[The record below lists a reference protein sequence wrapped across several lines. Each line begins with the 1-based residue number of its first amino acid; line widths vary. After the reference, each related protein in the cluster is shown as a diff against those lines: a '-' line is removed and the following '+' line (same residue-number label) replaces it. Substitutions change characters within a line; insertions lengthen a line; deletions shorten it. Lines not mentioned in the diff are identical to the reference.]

1 MNTEPRNLF
10 NPQAAQKALV
20 EQTRRALSFQNELV
34 HWQLKQW
41 KTAEEQLA
49 SFWKLNLD
57 QATKALDAMAVK
69 DEAPAA

>member
-1 MNTEPRNLF
+1 MNTELRNLF
-10 NPQAAQKALV
+10 NPQAAQKAMV

-41 KTAEEQLA
+41 KTAEEQFA
-49 SFWKLNLD
+49 AFWKLNID
-57 QATKALDAMAVK
+57 QATRTLDAMATK

>member
-1 MNTEPRNLF
+1 MNTELRNLF
-10 NPQAAQKALV
+10 NPQAAQKAMV

-41 KTAEEQLA
+41 KTAEEQVA
-49 SFWKLNLD
+49 AFWKLNID
-57 QATKALDAMAVK
+57 QATRTLDAMATK